1 MGTQYESKSTRLVR
15 PPPTPR
21 QEKLTPRQLEV
32 LALLCEGLPNKLI
45 ARRLDMAGG
54 TVKVHVVRILRALN
68 VSSRLQA
75 VVAARSLGLLD
86 ATDSAQATLQ
96 ETVTAMKMGAAA
108 TPYLRRADDVPSRVR
123 ALESGR
129 ATAVAAA

>member
-1 MGTQYESKSTRLVR
+1 MENQYEMKSTRLVR
-15 PPPTPR
+15 PPATPR

-54 TVKVHVVRILRALN
+54 TVKVHIVRILRALN

-75 VVAARSLGLLD
+75 VIAARSLGLLD
-86 ATDSAQATLQ
+86 KADSVEVTLQ
-96 ETVTAMKMGAAA
+96 ETVTALRMGADAPRLRLADEAA
-108 TPYLRRADDVPSRVR
+108 SRVP
-123 ALESGR
+123 ASEFGR
-129 ATAVAAA
+129 VMAVAAG

>member
-1 MGTQYESKSTRLVR
+1 MGTQYELKSTRLVR

-54 TVKVHVVRILRALN
+54 TVKVHIVRILRALN

-75 VVAARSLGLLD
+75 VIAARSLGLLD
-86 ATDSAQATLQ
+86 TPGSVQTTLQ
-96 ETVTAMKMGAAA
+96 ETVTAMKTAAA
-108 TPYLRRADDVPSRVR
+108 APRLRLVNDAASRAPDSAR
-123 ALESGR
+123 S
-129 ATAVAAA
+129 

>member
-1 MGTQYESKSTRLVR
+1 MDTRYETKSTRLVR
-15 PPPTPR
+15 PPPTLR

-54 TVKVHVVRILRALN
+54 TVKVHIVRILRALN

-75 VVAARSLGLLD
+75 VISARSLWLLD
-86 ATDSAQATLQ
+86 KADSVRTTLQ
-96 ETVTAMKMGAAA
+96 ETVTALKTAAA
-108 TPYLRRADDVPSRVR
+108 APRLRLVDDAAPRVPD
-123 ALESGR
+123 AKIEQT
-129 ATAVAAA
+129 TAVAVG

>member
-1 MGTQYESKSTRLVR
+1 MGTLYEMKPSLVR

-54 TVKVHVVRILRALN
+54 TVKVHIVRILRALN

-75 VVAARSLGLLD
+75 VIAARSLGLLD
-86 ATDSAQATLQ
+86 KADSVQATLQ
-96 ETVTAMKMGAAA
+96 ETVSALKMGAAA
-108 TPYLRRADDVPSRVR
+108 APYLRRVEDAASRVP
-123 ALESGR
+123 ASESGR

>member
-1 MGTQYESKSTRLVR
+1 MDARYETKSTRLVR

-32 LALLCEGLPNKLI
+32 LSLLCEGLPNKLI

-54 TVKVHVVRILRALN
+54 TVKVHIVRILRALN

-75 VVAARSLGLLD
+75 VIAARSLGLLPVP
-86 ATDSAQATLQ
+86 DSVQAAMQ
-96 ETVTAMKMGAAA
+96 ETVTAIKSA
-108 TPYLRRADDVPSRVR
+108 TIAEPRLRLVDGTASRV
-123 ALESGR
+123 
-129 ATAVAAA
+129 TAADSTRVMAGA

>member
-1 MGTQYESKSTRLVR
+1 MEIQYERTSTQSVR
-15 PPPTPR
+15 PPATPR

-54 TVKVHVVRILRALN
+54 TVKVHIVRILRALN

-75 VVAARSLGLLD
+75 AIAARSLGLVD
-86 ATDSAQATLQ
+86 TPDSGQATLQ
-96 ETVTAMKMGAAA
+96 KTVTALKSSTAGA
-108 TPYLRRADDVPSRVR
+108 LRLRLVDGGASRVR
-123 ALESGR
+123 QAESEQ
-129 ATAVAAA
+129 AMAVAVG

>member
-1 MGTQYESKSTRLVR
+1 MDTRYETKSTRLVR

-54 TVKVHVVRILRALN
+54 TVKVHIVRILRALN

-75 VVAARSLGLLD
+75 VISARSLWLLD
-86 ATDSAQATLQ
+86 KADSVRTTLQ
-96 ETVTAMKMGAAA
+96 ETVTALKTAAA
-108 TPYLRRADDVPSRVR
+108 APRLRLVDDAAPRVPD
-123 ALESGR
+123 AKIEQT
-129 ATAVAAA
+129 TAVAVG